1 MRLLKAQVVYVT
13 SPGTALRARFRVD
26 PTVIKRLEK
35 TAPKTK
41 ILTKSYFYEKIK
53 KITFFRR
60 THYLLP
66 NLYKIWSTFI
76 SDAVESEWM
85 SLTANTRRLHDFQ
98 AVGKIRSTKYFVKKE
113 LFCWQTKLS
122 GEIVLKNSAEK
133 GAEKSDA
140 QFSRELISL
149 FEKIF
154 FATVFKKILPEVQT
168 TISARYLVTGAV
180 FKGLVSAE
188 TPPARKMWSSWQ

>member
-41 ILTKSYFYEKIK
+41 ILTKSYFYEKIQ

-60 THYLLP
+60 RHYLRP

-76 SDAVESEWM
+76 SDAVESE
-85 SLTANTRRLHDFQ
+85 
-98 AVGKIRSTKYFVKKE
+98 
-113 LFCWQTKLS
+113 
-122 GEIVLKNSAEK
+122 
-133 GAEKSDA
+133 
-140 QFSRELISL
+140 
-149 FEKIF
+149 
-154 FATVFKKILPEVQT
+154 
-168 TISARYLVTGAV
+168 
-180 FKGLVSAE
+180 
-188 TPPARKMWSSWQ
+188 